1 MTATTTRRSVA
12 QRQPAPAH
20 PNQALATYV
29 ERHRD
34 QMLAA
39 LPKHLTPERMLR
51 LATTSINGSAKLRQ
65 CSPDSVIA
73 AVVTASQLG
82 LEIGV
87 GGQAFLVPYKVD
99 NQYRAQLIPGWQGLI
114 DLVARA
120 GKATAWTGAVY
131 QGDAFDFELSSAP
144 YLRHKPLGPRDPA
157 GLQFVYAV
165 GRVKDAEHPIIEA
178 WPIEQVW
185 QHRDQFNRQGGDHY
199 SVRHPEMYARKVVLL
214 QVIKYL
220 PRSVQLIEA
229 LDLSAAD
236 DGISALRG
244 EFTVLDGGGDAPPE
258 NALAEVL
265 EAISEAGTPEQLD
278 ALRHQIDALPS
289 SQRKHAEAAASI
301 RAATLEQRNAKHRG
315 GAA

>member
-1 MTATTTRRSVA
+1 MTTAPARRQVA
-12 QRQPAPAH
+12 QRPAAPAH
-20 PNQALATYV
+20 PNQALATYF

-34 QMLAA
+34 QVLAA
-39 LPKHLTPERMLR
+39 LPAHLTPERMLR
-51 LATTSINGSAKLRQ
+51 LATTSINGSPKLRQ
-65 CSPDSVIA
+65 CAPESVIA

-99 NQYRAQLIPGWQGLI
+99 GQYRAQLIPGWQGLI

-131 QGDAFDFELSSAP
+131 QGDAFDFELGSAP
-144 YLRHKPLGPRDPA
+144 YLRHKPLGARNPDA
-157 GLQFVYAV
+157 LQFVYAI
-165 GRVKDAEHPIIEA
+165 GQVKGAEHPIIEC

-199 SVRHPEMYARKVVLL
+199 SFRHPEMYARKVVLL

-244 EFTVLDGGGDAPPE
+244 EFTVLDGGGEDPPE
-258 NALAEVL
+258 NALAQVL
-265 EAISEAGTPEQLD
+265 EAIGDAVTPEQLD
-278 ALRHQIDALPS
+278 VLREQVDALPS
-289 SQRKHAEAAASI
+289 SQRKHAAAALTA
-301 RAATLEQRNAKHRG
+301 RAAALAG
-315 GAA
+315 